1 MVSSVH
7 TNKGA
12 MVALQNLAMSNRQL
26 ETTQDRISTGY
37 RVGGAKDN
45 AAVYAVAQNMRGDV
59 AALSV
64 VKTSLDRAA
73 SIADVAIAAGETISD
88 LLIEMREKAVAALD
102 PSIDQDARS
111 AYQADFDALRQQ
123 ITQIVSNA
131 EFDNANLLDN
141 SLSPGIEFLTD
152 ADAADTLTL
161 QTENF
166 SLGGSN
172 LVFTATTSLGGGT
185 VAPSAAAAAAS
196 AALSTIAESLINV
209 NAALAR
215 LGSVA
220 KQIESHSTFITKLQD
235 KIEAGVGDLVDADL
249 GKESARLQSLQVKQQ
264 LGVQA
269 LSIANQGPQT
279 ILSLFRG

>member
-102 PSIDQDARS
+102 PSVDQDARS
-111 AYQADFDALRQQ
+111 AYQADFEALRQQ

-152 ADAADTLTL
+152 ADAVDTLTL

-166 SLGGSN
+166 SLGGTV
-172 LVFTATTSLGGGT
+172 LRFTGTTSLGGST
-185 VAPSAAAAAAS
+185 LAPSAAAAAAS

-235 KIEAGVGDLVDADL
+235 KVEAGVGDLVDADL